1 MQRTHDD
8 LFLRLDDVLLGFLP
22 VYIVAFFLFRL
33 LYKLDRRFID
43 IPMHLHYLLPIF
55 EESLNKIF

>member
-22 VYIVAFFLFRL
+22 VYIVVAFFLFRL
-33 LYKLDRRFID
+33 FV
-43 IPMHLHYLLPIF
+43 
-55 EESLNKIF
+55 